1 MKITLKSGEVV
12 EGTVAE
18 IEELVKRL
26 NEQITVASV
35 EGEIEKFKIGDYV
48 RLSIKDGEHPHFG
61 WGGVKNG
68 EIGVV
73 EGIYSDKIVVNFPSF
88 EMWNAKPDELVKLSP
103 REVAF
108 ARAGRK
114 LDEFKKGDIARVLHS
129 PCASPEGTLV
139 EVVKIID
146 HMPSI
151 RAKGWSVLHKDIFEY
166 SYDPKR
172 LELVAPVEHRVDTE
186 ASD

>member
-18 IEELVKRL
+18 IEELAKRL

-35 EGEIEKFKIGDYV
+35 EAEIEKFKIGDYV

-73 EGIYSDKIVVNFPSF
+73 VEIYSDRIVVNFPSF
-88 EMWNAKPDELVKLSP
+88 EK
-103 REVAF
+103 
-108 ARAGRK
+108 
-114 LDEFKKGDIARVLHS
+114 
-129 PCASPEGTLV
+129 V
-139 EVVKIID
+139 ECKTRRTCQTIT
-146 HMPSI
+146 
-151 RAKGWSVLHKDIFEY
+151 A
-166 SYDPKR
+166 
-172 LELVAPVEHRVDTE
+172 
-186 ASD
+186 